1 MSMFSSTE
9 MLEHWRDKVLPMLKE
24 KDYRDDAERMA
35 YNAYLEGCF
44 FGGKEAIWHE
54 DTDDESIL
62 PPYDEEVIAL
72 IAQKDDSGTTIGYR
86 IGFAHRSD
94 PNGWDEKNINTGGV
108 SHYTPKVYGKGGWN
122 GKISLWMKQPP
133 LPKEYIVY

>member
-1 MSMFSSTE
+1 MFSSIE

-24 KDYRDDAERMA
+24 KDYRDDVERMA

-44 FGGKEAIWHE
+44 FGGKEAIWQE
-54 DTDDESIL
+54 DTDDENIL

-72 IAQKDDSGTTIGYR
+72 IAQKTDSGETIGYR
-86 IGFAHRSD
+86 IGFAHRPA
-94 PNGWDEKNINTGGV
+94 PNVWDGKNILTGEV
-108 SHYTPKVYGKGGWN
+108 NHYTPKVYGKGGWN
-122 GKISLWMKQPP
+122 GEISLWMKQPP

>member
-1 MSMFSSTE
+1 MFSSTE

-44 FGGKEAIWHE
+44 FGGSKAMWHE
-54 DTDDESIL
+54 DTDDESLL

-72 IAQKDDSGTTIGYR
+72 VAQKAESGETIGYR
-86 IGFAHRSD
+86 IGFAHRPAPS
-94 PNGWDEKNINTGGV
+94 GWDGKSVTTGKV
-108 SHYTPKVYGKGGWN
+108 THYEPKLYGKGGWN
-122 GKISLWMKQPP
+122 GEISLWMKQPP